1 MMQQPELKDQPG
13 RDLRTWIMS
22 HDELWIIVYDIIWRP
37 WTPGS
42 GHVVKNLFVKDKK
55 AKQLWLI
62 TVRHD
67 LEFKL
72 TSLGNVSF
80 MFAQYYD

>member
-1 MMQQPELKDQPG
+1 M
-13 RDLRTWIMS
+13 
-22 HDELWIIVYDIIWRP
+22 
-37 WTPGS
+37 
-42 GHVVKNLFVKDKK
+42 VKNLFVKDKK

-80 MFAQYYD
+80 MFAGYYIMIIDIITRNDFDQTVMNKICET

>member
-1 MMQQPELKDQPG
+1 MVKLG
-13 RDLRTWIMS
+13 RSATS
-22 HDELWIIVYDIIWRP
+22 NKSSNYGFSSSF
-37 WTPGS
+37 TPVK

-72 TSLGNVSF
+72 TSLGNASF
-80 MFAQYYD
+80 MFS